1 MERSNGDNYRKADRF
16 HGINIMT
23 IKGVTVV
30 GSENVVNKEYSDL
43 YEVLSEPKDIIGE
56 TERRLFAA

>member
-1 MERSNGDNYRKADRF
+1 
-16 HGINIMT
+16 MT